1 MRQKPKA
8 LGKLPGCGLAARTP
22 GEPAPPRSAG
32 ARDARHGPAG
42 ASPATE
48 PTACPKQRRTPKA
61 AVGLHVLLSVIRQ
74 FCFEQRLVEEE
85 ETIHRVAAS
94 QPRLNGHLRSRC
106 RGDGAPSTA
115 PTPLPRR
122 GPRDCPGE
130 AGAGAHVQLQL
141 WLYSLRRDWANG
153 LGFCSST

>member
-1 MRQKPKA
+1 M
-8 LGKLPGCGLAARTP
+8 
-22 GEPAPPRSAG
+22 
-32 ARDARHGPAG
+32 
-42 ASPATE
+42 
-48 PTACPKQRRTPKA
+48 
-61 AVGLHVLLSVIRQ
+61 GLHVLLSVIRQ

-94 QPRLNGHLRSRC
+94 QPHLNGHLRSRC

-141 WLYSLRRDWANG
+141 WLYSLRRGWANG
-153 LGFCSST
+153 PGFCSST